1 MFVFGGTL
9 LGLAIAKRNALGGLL
24 IGASLGFG
32 VQVHFW
38 WMHGVLGL
46 GLASLLILRFRLLI
60 SKAFWL
66 AAIGFTV
73 VGWSNLYNFFLGGMG
88 NPTGAVD
95 YYRAYITAFTSLE
108 QSLPWLLDGQI
119 VLKLFQRRTAHP
131 HASCYAANNA
141 GPADL
146 FGHFAKLGADHNRY
160 LLWVGLACIGCFM
173 AINFM
178 MPYIRPHYLVV
189 VAACAYLWTAIYI
202 DGLWSRG
209 LKKTALAAA
218 LVICVYGAGMFLING
233 PLHQYPKIT
242 NPYQGER
249 GDPSRVLWVTSLHY
263 FPTKLLYQELV
274 KKSRL
279 FCSPTMLIKANLWF
293 WERSDN
299 IGRRGAM
306 LSGFE
311 KDALLV
317 LYRPEDA
324 FDPSWPVTKRKLE
337 REAPDILIPFKLPAS
352 IEDKFE
358 VYSLKYSYKK

>member
-1 MFVFGGTL
+1 
-9 LGLAIAKRNALGGLL
+9 L

-119 VLKLFQRRTAHP
+119 VLKLF
-131 HASCYAANNA
+131 NA
-141 GPADL
+141 ELLIPMLPVMPLIMLGLLIYWP
-146 FGHFAKLGADHNRY
+146 FAKLGADHNRY

-209 LKKTALAAA
+209 LK
-218 LVICVYGAGMFLING
+218 
-233 PLHQYPKIT
+233 
-242 NPYQGER
+242 
-249 GDPSRVLWVTSLHY
+249 
-263 FPTKLLYQELV
+263 
-274 KKSRL
+274 
-279 FCSPTMLIKANLWF
+279 
-293 WERSDN
+293 
-299 IGRRGAM
+299 
-306 LSGFE
+306 
-311 KDALLV
+311 
-317 LYRPEDA
+317 RP
-324 FDPSWPVTKRKLE
+324 PWPRPWSSAYMA
-337 REAPDILIPFKLPAS
+337 RACF
-352 IEDKFE
+352 
-358 VYSLKYSYKK
+358 